1 MSMAG
6 GDSAKLALAAAKMKK
21 TLENNINRVDL
32 LTDGKIHD
40 MKALMK
46 DLAEQ
51 ILKLNK
57 RITITENEA
66 IKKEYD
72 QIPADILALTKDE
85 LELRQD
91 LAHMIAQ
98 ARESRDNMLI
108 EYKRLRREHYGNLKD
123 IEQILV
129 SFDQLSA
136 KVKSANDR

>member
-57 RITITENEA
+57 RITITENDA

-85 LELRQD
+85 LELR
-91 LAHMIAQ
+91 
-98 ARESRDNMLI
+98 
-108 EYKRLRREHYGNLKD
+108 
-123 IEQILV
+123 
-129 SFDQLSA
+129 
-136 KVKSANDR
+136 

>member
-1 MSMAG
+1 MSTAG
-6 GDSAKLALAAAKMKK
+6 GGDPAKLALAAAKMKK

-46 DLAEQ
+46 DLADQ

-85 LELRQD
+85 LELR
-91 LAHMIAQ
+91 
-98 ARESRDNMLI
+98 
-108 EYKRLRREHYGNLKD
+108 
-123 IEQILV
+123 
-129 SFDQLSA
+129 
-136 KVKSANDR
+136 

>member
-1 MSMAG
+1 MSSHG
-6 GDSAKLALAAAKMKK
+6 GDPAKIALAAAKMKK

-136 KVKSANDR
+136 KVKSANDQ